1 MAIGALVNS
10 ASAPIMHLRTVN
22 AYVAAAI
29 VDWQKNARLHAYMP
43 RQCGSAFLTSKTS
56 TKGTLA
62 STSSFGMSG
71 VNAHMLLDAPLKDGT
86 EYGVCI
92 HWSLQM
98 STYLW
103 PLHYAEHLL
112 TSYRVHALFRGH
124 EDCLH
129 TTQILSYISSRRYI

>member
-1 MAIGALVNS
+1 MAIGALVNG

-29 VDWQKNARLHAYMP
+29 VDWRKNARLHAYMP
-43 RQCGSAFLTSKTS
+43 RQCGSAFLTSKNS

-86 EYGVCI
+86 ESGVCS
-92 HWSLQM
+92 HSFPFLQM
-98 STYLW
+98 SAY
-103 PLHYAEHLL
+103 P
-112 TSYRVHALFRGH
+112 
-124 EDCLH
+124 
-129 TTQILSYISSRRYI
+129 